1 MGLALPSALQPP
13 CCSLWGSN
21 RRGGSYPRIP
31 TLHPNPP
38 APQAP
43 RLLCSLSLTSVL
55 FVPRFPSPDGGCTTP
70 ARVSLAWPAYGLLP
84 ANSNVYRTSEKK
96 MSFFSRSYSALQRA
110 TRRSLF
116 LVIVMNKVLA
126 GGNPFPYF
134 PASPTLKLKM
144 RYCVVVAKVFGTRS
158 GGCFYFGVSKRT
170 SAKAILLSEGR
181 SLTLS
186 EPSRGLRGSSLTPE

>member
-1 MGLALPSALQPP
+1 MLKAGVVSRQTPLWNGSKWRTCVTDVDLHSSTDCYILLLTVAWPGNTTGLALPSALQPP
-13 CCSLWGSN
+13 CCSVWGSN

-38 APQAP
+38 TPQAP

-70 ARVSLAWPAYGLLP
+70 ARVFPAWPAYGLLP

-126 GGNPFPYF
+126 RGNPLPYF
-134 PASPTLKLKM
+134 PASPTLRWDTVL
-144 RYCVVVAKVFGTRS
+144 
-158 GGCFYFGVSKRT
+158 
-170 SAKAILLSEGR
+170 
-181 SLTLS
+181 
-186 EPSRGLRGSSLTPE
+186 